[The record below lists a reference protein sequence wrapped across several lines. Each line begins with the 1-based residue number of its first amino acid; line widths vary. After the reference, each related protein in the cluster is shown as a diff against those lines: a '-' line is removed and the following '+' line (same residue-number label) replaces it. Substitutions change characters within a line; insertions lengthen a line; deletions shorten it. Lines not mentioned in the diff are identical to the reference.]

1 MGHDGD
7 PSRRVV
13 ITGALIP
20 YRRRVYDI
28 VACDATSRDG
38 AAGKTAVIDYISR
51 LSGGDA
57 LGLEIRNVLRPIGC
71 EAVWPADRRRIAL
84 IRRPAVAVVG
94 LL

>member
-20 YRRRVYDI
+20 YKRRMYEI
-28 VACDATSRDG
+28 VVSETTSKDSAASG
-38 AAGKTAVIDYISR
+38 AAVIDYISR

-71 EAVWPADRRRIAL
+71 EAVWPADRRRIAVM
-84 IRRPAVAVVG
+84 RRPAVVMVG
-94 LL
+94 LV